1 MADREIVVDDS
12 IANSDW
18 VKANAFDFPSVKSLA
33 DFEKRMMVP
42 QEPLAWQTMLAS
54 YAGMPWLPV
63 APRAIRMA
71 IIDAARKQDLEK
83 ASFGGDRSAAGRY
96 AAEQRWKG
104 HVKQEPSSGGPRD
117 AIKAEAKRLQKAL
130 AESQTI
136 GEANIQTYG
145 FLRDDVVFD
154 GLDTYDSIT
163 GLKMVS
169 MGIPQQTSK
178 DGKLRR
184 QSVKWSEDAILNNS
198 FVKIPSPELMRL
210 EKQVNKLG
218 QSALEYADAELK
230 AQGVS
235 EESIAAEKQAVTDE
249 RRVAGARVT
258 EIVSAFNYMSE
269 ADTTILTPEVKAV
282 ADRAR
287 NLYSEYVTTA
297 RVNIDSVPLA
307 ERKAFIEK
315 AEQRQVE
322 LKSAVEQLN
331 TFRDSYPE
339 LLKYGALEKSL
350 QEKERAVKSYTER
363 RYEVVHNLLRET
375 RTFDAVEPMFSKKE
389 AEDQKIADQ
398 LRDEVKRYIPSQLIE
413 MVNKNHGNIKVTTSQ
428 GGGSFSRSAKQI
440 STAVDQPYIHLHEYI
455 HAIAS
460 ATPLGRAMEQ
470 ALLARRTIGLES
482 NSDKREEFNSA
493 VLKEGRQKVAK
504 SATYTFGKAKYDHI
518 PDKFRDPYTG
528 RLYDHESAEV
538 LTTGHDFIFSDDRI
552 RGAGS
557 TAQIKKLG
565 RTGTDYDLSGTTIG
579 LLFTLGESQ

>member
-1 MADREIVVDDS
+1 
-12 IANSDW
+12 
-18 VKANAFDFPSVKSLA
+18 
-33 DFEKRMMVP
+33 
-42 QEPLAWQTMLAS
+42 
-54 YAGMPWLPV
+54 
-63 APRAIRMA
+63 MA

-117 AIKAEAKRLQKAL
+117 AIKAEAKRLQKVL

-145 FLRDDVVFD
+145 FLRDDVVF
-154 GLDTYDSIT
+154 GGIDTYDSIE

-169 MGIPQQTSK
+169 MGIPQQMTK

-184 QSVKWSEDAILNNS
+184 QSVRWSEEDILNNS

-230 AQGVS
+230 AQGVT
-235 EESIAAEKQAVTDE
+235 EESIRAEKQAVGTE
-249 RRVAGARVT
+249 RGVVGQKVLG
-258 EIVSAFNYMSE
+258 IVSAFNYMSDF
-269 ADTTILTPEVKAV
+269 DTNILTPEAKAI
-282 ADRAR
+282 ADRTR
-287 NLYSEYVTTA
+287 SLYSEAIATA
-297 RVNIDSVPLA
+297 RINVDAIPRA
-307 ERKAFIEK
+307 ERQAFIEK
-315 AEQRQVE
+315 TEQRSKE
-322 LKSAVEQLN
+322 LTESIRQLGLI
-331 TFRDSYPE
+331 RDSYPE

-350 QEKERAVKSYTER
+350 SEKERAVKSLTER
-363 RYEVVHNLLRET
+363 RYEIVHNLLRET
-375 RTFDAVEPMFSKKE
+375 RTFDAVEPMMS
-389 AEDQKIADQ
+389 AGNPEDGDAVKQVTK
-398 LRDEVKRYIPSQLIE
+398 EVKQYIPSQIID
-413 MVNKNHGNIKVTTSQ
+413 MVNKNHGNIKVFVSQ
-428 GGGSFSRSAKQI
+428 GGGSFSRSRKAI
-440 STAVDQPYIHLHEYI
+440 ATELNRPYIHLHEYI

-482 NSDKREEFNSA
+482 NSGKSEEFNSA

-504 SATYTFGKAKYDHI
+504 SASYKFGRAKFEHI
-518 PDKFRDPYTG
+518 SDKFREPYSG

-538 LTTGHDFIFSDDRI
+538 LTTGHDAVFSDDRI
-552 RGAGS
+552 RTTKAITKFSGN
-557 TAQIKKLG
+557 
-565 RTGTDYDLSGTTIG
+565 DYDLSGTAIG